1 MMNKTAFKIFVCFT
15 FLSAFIATILLAI
28 NFLGFAFIGSDTTTQ
43 IHDQSPEGMLEQISD
58 ALEKEEDGFAL
69 SEESLLAED
78 CFCILVGENGNV
90 LWSQNMPSDLPK
102 HYSVKDVARMT
113 SWFLNDYP
121 VYVRTRDD
129 GLLVLGLPKNAV
141 GKYGME
147 YSMEWFDSLPRRLI
161 SILVLNLLLAAV
173 LAFLIGSFF
182 YRRIVILTNGIS
194 ELRQE
199 KHVLL
204 KEKGIFKELARNVN
218 DTSSAIV
225 RKNAALSVR
234 DRARVNWI
242 SGISHDVRTPL
253 TIIMG
258 NSQILENSRELSEEN
273 RKHAAAIT
281 GQAVKIKKLVED
293 LNLISSLE
301 YDMQPANWKPV
312 YLSPLIREIV
322 ADILN
327 SGLSDAHEIEFDVK
341 DEKMTVMADEALLQR
356 AIFNLI
362 NNSITHNPDGCRIQI
377 RVYADGKE
385 VHIRISDNG
394 IGMPEDVMERLADRT
409 ADMPRTVHGR
419 GLFRANRIITVHGG
433 NMHVHNE
440 NGCVVEIL
448 LPVA

>member
-15 FLSAFIATILLAI
+15 FLSAFIATILLVI
-28 NFLGFAFIGSDTTTQ
+28 NFLGFAFIGSNTTTQ

-58 ALEKEEDGFAL
+58 ALEKDEDGFVI
-69 SEESLLAED
+69 SDDSLLAED
-78 CFCILVGENGNV
+78 CFCILIGENGNV
-90 LWSQNMPSDLPK
+90 LCSQNMPSDIPM
-102 HYSVKDVARMT
+102 HYSINDVARMT
-113 SWFLNDYP
+113 RWFLNDYP

-147 YSMEWFDSLPRRLI
+147 YSMEWFDSLPRRVM

-173 LAFLIGSFF
+173 LALLIGSFF
-182 YRRIVILTNGIS
+182 YRRIAMLTNGIR

-199 KHVLL
+199 KQVSL
-204 KEKGIFKELARNVN
+204 KEKGIFRELARNIN

-225 RKNAALSVR
+225 RKNAALSRR
-234 DRARVNWI
+234 DHARVNWI

-253 TIIMG
+253 AIIMG
-258 NSQILENSRELSEEN
+258 NSQILENCRELSDEN

-301 YDMQPANWKPV
+301 YDMQPTNRKPV
-312 YLSPLIREIV
+312 RLCPLIREIV
-322 ADILN
+322 TDILN
-327 SGLSDAHEIEFDVK
+327 SGLSDAHEMEFDAK
-341 DEKMTVMADEALLQR
+341 DENMIVQADRSLLER

-377 RVYADGKE
+377 RVYADAAE
-385 VHIRISDNG
+385 AYIRISDNG
-394 IGMPEDVMERLADRT
+394 IGMPEDVMERLTDKT
-409 ADMPRTVHGR
+409 ADMPRTEHGR
-419 GLFRANRIITVHGG
+419 GLFMSNRIITVHGG
-433 NMHVHNE
+433 RMHVHND
-440 NGCVVEIL
+440 NGCVVEII